1 MRKFQFLSNKPSDS
15 TLYFIFSILFWTFE
29 LYSENWRAIN
39 LSKSKRH
46 FIKHQEIQKSRLDL
60 VKIGAKCMFV
70 FMFAKCN
77 FGYSGMW
84 NFIFGT
90 GNTHIII
97 SLLSNLLTLICK
109 FLGHFWGRFTGKL
122 IHQKIFGWVFQDLQ
136 IRVILVAVKFCYH

>member
-1 MRKFQFLSNKPSDS
+1 MSRINFFLFFRRNVQFRLNW
-15 TLYFIFSILFWTFE
+15 TLNFIFSILFGTFE
-29 LYSENWRAIN
+29 LCSENWRAIN

-97 SLLSNLLTLICK
+97 SLLSNLL
-109 FLGHFWGRFTGKL
+109 R
-122 IHQKIFGWVFQDLQ
+122 IHQLYLRMYRPYSMSKASSVTRIETE
-136 IRVILVAVKFCYH
+136 LVDHLAS